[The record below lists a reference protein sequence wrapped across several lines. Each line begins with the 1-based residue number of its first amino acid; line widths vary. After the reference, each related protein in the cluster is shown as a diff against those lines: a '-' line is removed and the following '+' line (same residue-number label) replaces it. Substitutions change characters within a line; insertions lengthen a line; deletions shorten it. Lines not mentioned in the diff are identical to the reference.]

1 MNLKLRKNLQNLT
14 ENRDLLD
21 YKPEIFNLNIE
32 SNQDRVASLIEN
44 KEIIEVVDDYPNQYE
59 EMVLVKKP
67 NLLGN
72 MIAIKKLQK
81 SREEVI
87 SEGLWVFYPWRKTLV
102 HVLDKNNFH
111 KTRTSRNLNLIL
123 PAEQKKF
130 EKVKIGIA
138 GLNVGNPAAICLA
151 LEGVGTMKLADI
163 DPLSLTNL
171 NRFRAGLCE
180 LGLNKVV
187 LSARQITEIN
197 PFANLTVF
205 EKGIVPGQ
213 TEKFLLNPKI
223 DILVEEMD
231 NLKLKIEIRE
241 VAKKHRIPVVMVTGN
256 GENVIIDV
264 ERFDQ
269 DKNLPL
275 MSGYLKKNYLE
286 KIKNGDFSKMKVGDR
301 VILARDFMG
310 SEHLTKRLQD
320 SFKLVGKKLA
330 SIPQLAESS
339 FLRGAAVTFF
349 VREIILGRKVKSG
362 RYNLRMDNIL

>member
-1 MNLKLRKNLQNLT
+1 MIQKLKSQIEKLAK
-14 ENRDLLD
+14 ERDFES
-21 YKPEIFNLNIE
+21 YKPEIFDLNLEADQDQVVNLIE
-32 SNQDRVASLIEN
+32 S
-44 KEIIEVVDDYPNQYE
+44 KKIIDIVDDYPNQHE
-59 EMVLVKKP
+59 ELSLVKKP
-67 NLLGN
+67 TLLGN
-72 MIAIKKLQK
+72 IGAIKKLQK
-81 SREEVI
+81 NREDVVA
-87 SEGLWVFYPWRKTLV
+87 EGKWVFYPWRKTLV
-102 HVLDKNNFH
+102 HILNQSDFH
-111 KTRTSRNLNLIL
+111 RTRTSRNLNLIL
-123 PAEQKKF
+123 LSEQKKF
-130 EKVKIGIA
+130 EKAKIGIA

-151 LEGVGTMKLADI
+151 LEGVSNMKLADI

-197 PFANLTVF
+197 PFSKLTVF

-275 MSGYLKKNYLE
+275 MSGYLKKSYLE
-286 KIKNGDFSKMKVGDR
+286 KIKNEDFSKMKVSER

-339 FLRGAAVTFF
+339 FLRGAAVTYF
-349 VREIILGRKVKSG
+349 VREIILSRKVKSG